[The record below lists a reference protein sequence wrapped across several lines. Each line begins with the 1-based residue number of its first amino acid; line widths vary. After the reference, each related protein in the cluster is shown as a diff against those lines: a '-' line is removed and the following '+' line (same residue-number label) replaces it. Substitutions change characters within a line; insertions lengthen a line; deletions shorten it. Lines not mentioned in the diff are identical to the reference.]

1 MKQYS
6 RPAPPYE
13 LNHETN
19 KEIRERIIQWYER
32 IKTKRKSEDI
42 TDYWRTRND
51 IKKAIQN
58 LSNGHCCYCGKMIE
72 CTIDHYLPKVSFPF
86 LTYCWD
92 NLFPSCRSCNEAKS
106 GYVPQELQNQELIDP
121 ILADREDFTGEAFH
135 YAILQNIGE
144 RIFHPILDSP
154 EAHIDFDVANLK
166 FIVREDSSIGNVTIE
181 RILSV
186 RHEAT
191 EFAEEIG
198 RRVKYI
204 EKLFA
209 EQIYQ
214 YNEIIELGL
223 AEYEGYE
230 FIIRKTVDYWAQFY
244 TNT

>member
-6 RPAPPYE
+6 RPHPPYE
-13 LNHETN
+13 LNYETN
-19 KEIRERIIQWYER
+19 EEIRERIIQWYER

-42 TDYWRTRND
+42 TDYWRTRNG

-58 LSNGHCCYCGKMIE
+58 LSNGHCSYCGKMVE
-72 CTIDHYLPKVSFPF
+72 CTIDHYLPKIPF
-86 LTYCWD
+86 RFLAYCWD

-106 GYVPQELQNQELIDP
+106 RYVPQELQNRELIDP
-121 ILADREDFTGEAFH
+121 ILADREDFAGEAFH
-135 YAILQNIGE
+135 HTMLENIRE
-144 RIFHPILDSP
+144 RIFHPIVDNP

-166 FIVREDSSIGNVTIE
+166 FIAKEGSSIGNITIGL
-181 RILSV
+181 ILGI

-198 RRVKYI
+198 YRVNYI

-209 EQIYQ
+209 EQRYQ
-214 YNEIIELGL
+214 YNKILELGL

-230 FIIRKTVDYWAQFY
+230 FIVRKAVDYWAQFY
-244 TNT
+244 TNP